1 MSADVSVRDLPHDL
15 ISEKAL
21 LGCLLMDGQSFDQI
35 SDLRLEVR
43 DFYSPKHGLV
53 YEAVAEL
60 VMENSAVDYVSLQGR
75 LGDKGKLESIGGV
88 SFLTDLVEDQ
98 ASSTNIHHYGKTVK
112 DKSRMRDMIRAGM
125 RVADLGRSYNGKVE
139 DFVDEVEG
147 LFFNLTG
154 QARAGQMVQLKTCLL
169 ESLKDLEDIGENAG
183 EAMGLSTGYRQLDKY
198 FLGMRPGQ
206 LIVLAARPGMGK
218 TALALNMAAH
228 VCEQAKKPV
237 AIFFSGNGGQGAF
250 HAFAQRQVQSRFQ
263 KKFGPR
269 TIPPRILKVMGSAIQ
284 ELSAYPIFIN
294 DSGSTTVVDIQSQC
308 RKLLS
313 EYGLGLVIVDYL
325 QLMSSPNKTY
335 SREQQ
340 IAEMSRTLKVMARE
354 LKCPVLAMSQLNRG
368 SEARPNKRPQMSE
381 LRESGAIEQD
391 ADIVALIYRDDYY
404 NPDTPEPGV
413 AEIIVGKNRNGET
426 GTAKLAWLGPYTSFE
441 NLSPR
446 GDASHPVSLS

>member
-1 MSADVSVRDLPHDL
+1 MSSRELPHDL

-35 SDLRLEVR
+35 SDLRLEAR
-43 DFYSPKHGLV
+43 DFYSPKHGII
-53 YEAVAEL
+53 YEAIAEL
-60 VMENSAVDYVSLQGR
+60 SIENSSVDYISLQGR
-75 LGDKGKLESIGGV
+75 LGDRGKLESIGGV

-98 ASSTNIHHYGKTVK
+98 ASTANIHHYGKTVK
-112 DKSRMRDMIRAGM
+112 DKSQMRDMIRAGM

-139 DFVDEVEG
+139 EFIDEVEG

-154 QARAGQMVQLKTCLL
+154 HAKSGQMVQLKTCLL
-169 ESLKDLEDIGENAG
+169 EGLKDLESNTG
-183 EAMGLSTGYRQLDKY
+183 EATGLSTGYPQLDRY

-206 LIVLAARPGMGK
+206 LIILAARPGMGK
-218 TALALNMAAH
+218 TSLALNMAAN

-237 AIFFSGNGGQGAF
+237 AIFSLEMLANELSM
-250 HAFAQRQVQSRFQ
+250 RMLSSKSKVDS
-263 KKFGPR
+263 KKIR
-269 TIPPRILKVMGSAIQ
+269 TKNYTGEELKTMGIAIQ

-308 RKLLS
+308 RKLLG
-313 EYGLGLVIVDYL
+313 EYGLGMVIVDYL
-325 QLMSSPNKTY
+325 QLMSSPNKNL

-340 IAEMSRTLKVMARE
+340 IAEMSRSLKLMARE
-354 LKCPVLAMSQLNRG
+354 LECPVIAMSQLNRQVE
-368 SEARPNKRPQMSE
+368 SRPNKRPNISD
-381 LRESGAIEQD
+381 LRESGSIEQD
-391 ADIVALIYRDDYY
+391 ADIVSFVYRDELY

-426 GTAKLAWLGPYTSFE
+426 GVAKLAWIGPYTSFE

-446 GDASHPVSLS
+446 QQDPVSSIPLS